1 MNLKWNGSP
10 PDSILILKPSSLGD
24 VVHTLPA
31 VAALKKFWPASSI
44 RWLVNPEWA
53 PVLEGNPC
61 LDQVLIFPRA
71 EFRGLSGAWRMFQWA
86 RKFGSE
92 HGAELV
98 LDFQGLLRSA
108 AIGRFARRGLLLGL
122 SDAREGAGWFYDST
136 VGLEGH
142 PKVPMHAVDRYLKLV
157 QALGVPALSSEKL
170 EWPLPEAPLPAGFS
184 ADEPY
189 VALHPFSR
197 GNGKSMS
204 IPDVRRLCETLAP
217 HRVVLLGRS
226 DMDMPRMTNVANYLN
241 KTSMAELI
249 GMLKRAAWVVS
260 VDSGP
265 MHLAAAFSPRV
276 LALHTWTD
284 PRKVG
289 PYPEDAWVLKESKI
303 RRRGAPD
310 VVAASAPDMEA
321 VGNWVLGKLA
331 ARVLQSGR
339 AG

>member
-10 PDSILILKPSSLGD
+10 PDSILIVKPSSLGD
-24 VVHTLPA
+24 IVHTLPA

-53 PVLEGNPC
+53 PVLEGNPY
-61 LDQVLIFPRA
+61 LDEVLIFPRA
-71 EFRGLSGAWRMFQWA
+71 CFRGVCGAWRMFEWA
-86 RKFGSE
+86 RQFGRE
-92 HGAELV
+92 HRAELV
-98 LDFQGLLRSA
+98 LDFQGLFRSA
-108 AIGRFARRGLLLGL
+108 AIGRFAREGLLLGL

-142 PKVPMHAVDRYLKLV
+142 PDVPMHAVDRYFQLV
-157 QALGVPALSSEKL
+157 RALGVPALSPEKL
-170 EWPLPEAPLPAGFS
+170 EWPLPEAPLPVGFS

-197 GNGKSMS
+197 GDGKSMS
-204 IPDVRRLCETLAP
+204 ITDVRRLCETLAP

-226 DMDMPRMTNVANYLN
+226 GMDMPPMPNVVNYLN

-249 GMLKRAAWVVS
+249 SMLKHAAWVVS

-265 MHLAAAFSPRV
+265 VHLAAAFSPRV
-276 LALHTWTD
+276 LSLHTWTD

-289 PYPEDAWVLKESKI
+289 PYPGDAWVLKEFKI
-303 RRRGAPD
+303 RRRAAPE
-310 VVAASAPDMEA
+310 VVVASAPHMEA
-321 VGNWVLGKLA
+321 LGTWVLGQLA
-331 ARVLQSGR
+331 ARLPHTGR